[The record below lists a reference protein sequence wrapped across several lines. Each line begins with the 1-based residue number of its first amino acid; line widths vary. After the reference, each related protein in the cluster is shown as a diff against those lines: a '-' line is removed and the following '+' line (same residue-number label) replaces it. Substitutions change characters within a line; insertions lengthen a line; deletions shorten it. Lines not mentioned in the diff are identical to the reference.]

1 MTWISWH
8 LSPRYGH
15 VTLVSVNPFFIA
27 YHNMDICSQVKH
39 RLQAPILAR
48 KFDISDW
55 FPCGADRRAYGHV
68 ITKISRMDR

>member
-1 MTWISWH
+1 
-8 LSPRYGH
+8 
-15 VTLVSVNPFFIA
+15 
-27 YHNMDICSQVKH
+27 MDIYSQVKH
-39 RLQAPILAR
+39 RLQAPIPAR